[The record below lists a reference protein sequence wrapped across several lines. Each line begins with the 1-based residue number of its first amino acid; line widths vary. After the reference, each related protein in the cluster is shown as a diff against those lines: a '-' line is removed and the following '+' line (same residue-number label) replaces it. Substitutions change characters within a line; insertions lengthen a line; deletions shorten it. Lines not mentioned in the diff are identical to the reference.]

1 MNEFD
6 QRTRTLE
13 VDLYGFGPWVLSQ
26 DTMVNFQHTWV
37 PIAADWVGAF
47 NKIIIDRVPRKT
59 VAVQAGGWQGVYP
72 FLLSNMFER
81 VYTFEPDPINFHCL
95 TRNCQRHNIYKF
107 QAALSN
113 KNGLVTFEETES
125 SGQHRVVHDRHEM
138 FDMRVYGKVTVP
150 AMSVDSL
157 DLDELGFMMIDV
169 ENYENQ
175 VIEGA
180 LGTIEKFKPVI
191 CAEKSFIEDND
202 DKLQSMLAQFGYKR
216 IVDMQSNMFFSVDSA
231 K

>member
-6 QRTRTLE
+6 QRTRLLE

-26 DTMVNFQHTWV
+26 DTMENFEHTWV

-59 VAVQAGGWQGVYP
+59 VAVQAGGWQGIYP
-72 FLLSNMFER
+72 FLLSNIFQR

-95 TRNCQRHNIYKF
+95 TRNCQRHNIFKF
-107 QAALSN
+107 QAALSD
-113 KNGLVTFEETES
+113 KNGMVTFEETES

-138 FDMRVYGKVTVP
+138 YEMEVRGRNTIP

-157 DLDELGFMMIDV
+157 NLDELGFLMIDV

-180 LGTIEKFKPVI
+180 LKTIERYRPVI
-191 CAEKSFIEDND
+191 CAEKSYFREND
-202 DKLQSMLAQFGYKR
+202 EKLQSMLVQFGYSR
-216 IVDMQSNMFFSVDSA
+216 IIDMNTNMFFSVDST